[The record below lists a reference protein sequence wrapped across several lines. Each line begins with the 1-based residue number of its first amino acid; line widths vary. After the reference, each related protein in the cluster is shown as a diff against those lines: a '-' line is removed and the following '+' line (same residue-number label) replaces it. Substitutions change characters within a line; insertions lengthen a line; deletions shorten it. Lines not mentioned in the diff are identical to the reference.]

1 MNNFSYG
8 ILKMES
14 LILDVNGAT
23 HEIDADPDMPLIFIL
38 RNHLGL
44 TGPKLG
50 CGKEQC
56 GACVVLVDGEATNSC
71 VRAASEF
78 KEQKIITIE
87 GLSSDGNLNSIQQA
101 FVEEG
106 AAQCGYCTSGIVM
119 ATTALF
125 KKNPKPNRKEVH
137 EALHDHLCR
146 CGAHRQILNAI
157 QRLTS
162 EGV

>member
-1 MNNFSYG
+1 MVFV
-8 ILKMES
+8 IMDP
-14 LILDVNGAT
+14 LILHVNGTT
-23 HEIDADPDMPLIFIL
+23 HEIHVDYDTPLIFVL

-50 CGKEQC
+50 CGQEQC

-78 KEQKIITIE
+78 REQKIITIE
-87 GLSSDGNLNSIQQA
+87 GLSEGGNLNSVQQA
-101 FVEEG
+101 FIEEG
-106 AAQCGYCTSGIVM
+106 AAQCGYCTSGLVI
-119 ATTALF
+119 AATALF
-125 KKNPKPNRKEVH
+125 KKDPKPSPEAVR

-146 CGAHRQILNAI
+146 CGSHRRILDAI
-157 QRLTS
+157 ERLVS

>member
-1 MNNFSYG
+1 
-8 ILKMES
+8 MES

-23 HEIDADPDMPLIFIL
+23 HEIDADPDIPLIFIL

-78 KEQKIITIE
+78 KEQKIVTIE
-87 GLSSDGNLNSIQQA
+87 GLSSDGKLNSIQQA

-125 KKNPKPNRKEVH
+125 KKNPKPSRKEVH